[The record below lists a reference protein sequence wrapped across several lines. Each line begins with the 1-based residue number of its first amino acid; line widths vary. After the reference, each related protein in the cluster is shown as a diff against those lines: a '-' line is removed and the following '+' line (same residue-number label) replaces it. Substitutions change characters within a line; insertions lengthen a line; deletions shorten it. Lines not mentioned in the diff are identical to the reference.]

1 MVRQLQA
8 MGYSEVT
15 VHGFRSSFRDW
26 AGETSNASNEVMEAA
41 LAHKIK
47 SKTERAYARG
57 SLLVKRARLMEQWAD
72 YCHRTPPVVL
82 PMRKSA

>member
-26 AGETSNASNEVMEAA
+26 AGETSNASNEVME
-41 LAHKIK
+41 
-47 SKTERAYARG
+47 STR
-57 SLLVKRARLMEQWAD
+57 S
-72 YCHRTPPVVL
+72 
-82 PMRKSA
+82 